1 MICATE
7 HSVVVQLTHD
17 LQPTP
22 NTLTVMSAF
31 LLSKDA
37 AYTSHSWPVTS
48 ASRRIYCVCM
58 YVRQLP
64 GLANR
69 TSAAE
74 IVAASACIA
83 SGLPRRYFD

>member
-1 MICATE
+1 
-7 HSVVVQLTHD
+7 
-17 LQPTP
+17 
-22 NTLTVMSAF
+22 
-31 LLSKDA
+31 
-37 AYTSHSWPVTS
+37 
-48 ASRRIYCVCM
+48 M

-83 SGLPRRYFD
+83 SGLPRRYFDYVDLQTALETAARSIR